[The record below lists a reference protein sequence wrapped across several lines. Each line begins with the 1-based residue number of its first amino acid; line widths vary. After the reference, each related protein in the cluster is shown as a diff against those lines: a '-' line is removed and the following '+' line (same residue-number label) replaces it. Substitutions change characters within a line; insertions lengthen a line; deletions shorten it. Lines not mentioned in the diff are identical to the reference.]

1 MATPVEHTNGVIG
14 TLYPEDYEL
23 KGDSHFTAVTRQ
35 LLPYPLITHDE
46 RRGLTKRSP
55 LGKKGKLGK
64 KAKGLKKGNLKFQLG
79 IQKGIVGLG
88 VPKKFGLGY
97 YGKIA
102 AAAWLLFLP
111 VGA

>member
-1 MATPVEHTNGVIG
+1 MWVEHTNGVIG

-35 LLPYPLITHDE
+35 LLPYHLMTHDE

-55 LGKKGKLGK
+55 LVKIKTAKIFGKK
-64 KAKGLKKGNLKFQLG
+64 KGLKKGNLKFQLG
-79 IQKGIVGLG
+79 IKKGNFGLG
-88 VPKKFGLGY
+88 VPKIFGLGFA
-97 YGKIA
+97 GKIA
-102 AAAWLLFLP
+102 ALLFLP